1 MRTYYRQILNLL
13 LVWVLGIVAPQAAM
27 AAPGVRDDA
36 AVFSSRTVR
45 QADDAARMIQ
55 KQLHKELLVETF
67 AGIPE
72 GRSEEYARNREEF
85 FSNLVRDRARSAQLD
100 GIYVLVMKEPPPHR
114 FRIQVGVGP
123 ATREKAFLTSNR
135 DELVRIFQSSFRE
148 DRFDEGLQNGVAYV
162 ERTLRANLRPSA
174 AAGTPSASPN
184 GSWETAAATNE
195 PSSRGSIGSFLLL
208 GVLLLGGILLVRF
221 LFRMMRGS
229 QGGQLAGAGGMG
241 GRGGGFL
248 TSLLGGIG
256 GVMAGSWLYD
266 RFMGGNAHASDSSM
280 TGPSDNGASDV
291 GGDFSSSGGD
301 VDFGG
306 GGDFGG
312 DGGGGGDA

>member
-1 MRTYYRQILNLL
+1 MRKTYRGMLSFLFL
-13 LVWVLGIVAPQAAM
+13 WVLGCGGLQAA
-27 AAPGVRDDA
+27 ATGPGVRDDA
-36 AVFSSRTVR
+36 GVFSTPTVK
-45 QADDAARMIQ
+45 QADEAIRNLQ
-55 KQLHKELLVETF
+55 KQFHKDLRVETF

-72 GRSEEYARNREEF
+72 GGMDQYTRNREEF
-85 FSNLVRDRARSAQLD
+85 FSNLVRDRARAAQLD

-114 FRIQVGVGP
+114 FRIQVGVGQ
-123 ATREKAFLTSNR
+123 ATRQRAFTVSNR
-135 DELVRIFQSSFRE
+135 DELVRILQTAFRQ
-148 DRFDEGLQNGVAYV
+148 DRYDEGLQNGISYV
-162 ERTLRANLRPSA
+162 ERTLRDNVQPTVARQSA
-174 AAGTPSASPN
+174 VPGGTWRSTPSV
-184 GSWETAAATNE
+184 NE
-195 PSSRGSIGSFLLL
+195 SSSRGSIGSFLVL
-208 GVLLLGGILLVRF
+208 GVVLLGGMLLVRF
-221 LFRMMRGS
+221 LFRMVRGT

-241 GRGGGFL
+241 GGGGGFL

-280 TGPSDNGASDV
+280 SGSTDTGASDL

>member
-1 MRTYYRQILNLL
+1 MRTSYRRMLSLL
-13 LVWVLGIVAPQAAM
+13 LVWVLGTGAPQVTM
-27 AAPGVRDDA
+27 AAPGVRDEG
-36 AVFSSRTVR
+36 AVFSARTVK
-45 QADDAARMIQ
+45 QADEATRKLQ
-55 KQLHKELLVETF
+55 TQFHKELLIETF

-72 GRSEEYARNREEF
+72 GRKDEYARDREEF

-135 DELVRIFQSSFRE
+135 DELVRIFQTSFRQ
-148 DRFDEGLQNGVAYV
+148 DRFDEGLLNGVAYV
-162 ERTLRANLRPSA
+162 ERTLRENLRPA
-174 AAGTPSASPN
+174 VAAGAPSSSPN
-184 GSWETAAATNE
+184 GSWGTAATAHDT
-195 PSSRGSIGSFLLL
+195 SSRGSIGSFLLL

-221 LFRMMRGS
+221 LFRMMRGG

-266 RFMGGNAHASDSSM
+266 RFMGGNAHAGDSSM
-280 TGPSDNGASDV
+280 SGSTDTGGSDV